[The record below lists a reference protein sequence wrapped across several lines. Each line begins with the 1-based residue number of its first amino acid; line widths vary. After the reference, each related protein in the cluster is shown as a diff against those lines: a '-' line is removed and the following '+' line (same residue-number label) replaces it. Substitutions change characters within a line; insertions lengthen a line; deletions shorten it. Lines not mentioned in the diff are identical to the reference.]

1 MVERLTFKDLGVI
14 IYLLGE
20 IYKMQNVYTIKDRG
34 TQVMDF
40 GAFTLKEGITEE
52 QLFEVHAKVYK
63 DFFSKCKGFV
73 DNKLL
78 FDGSKYYDL
87 TIYESVADA
96 RVAAD
101 AFAVSFVPQL
111 YSKIINPPT
120 EAEVP
125 FFHILKSY

>member
-1 MVERLTFKDLGVI
+1 VVERLTFKDLGII

-40 GAFTLKEGITEE
+40 SAFTLKEGITEE

-78 FDGSKYYDL
+78 FDVRN
-87 TIYESVADA
+87 IM
-96 RVAAD
+96 
-101 AFAVSFVPQL
+101 
-111 YSKIINPPT
+111 I
-120 EAEVP
+120 
-125 FFHILKSY
+125 